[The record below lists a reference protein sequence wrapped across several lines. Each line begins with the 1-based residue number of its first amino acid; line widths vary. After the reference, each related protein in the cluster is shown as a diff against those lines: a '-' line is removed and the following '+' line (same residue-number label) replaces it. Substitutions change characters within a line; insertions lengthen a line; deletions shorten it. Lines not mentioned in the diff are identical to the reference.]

1 MNNSVNKKGDCKL
14 GKQIKIL
21 KQVSYKHFFLRI
33 QYPLRTLAHMW
44 KLQKIN

>member
-21 KQVSYKHFFLRI
+21 KQVSYKLFSQDSISFKNSSTHVEI
-33 QYPLRTLAHMW
+33 TE
-44 KLQKIN
+44 N

>member
-21 KQVSYKHFFLRI
+21 KQVSYKLFFSGFNIL
-33 QYPLRTLAHMW
+33 
-44 KLQKIN
+44 

>member
-21 KQVSYKHFFLRI
+21 KQVSYKHFFKQNDQEIRAILE
-33 QYPLRTLAHMW
+33 
-44 KLQKIN
+44 KVG

>member
-14 GKQIKIL
+14 VKTIKIL
-21 KQVSYKHFFLRI
+21 KQVSNKLFFLRI
-33 QYPLRTLAHMW
+33 RYPLRTLAHMC